1 MKNTITALTLCLTL
15 TACGTTTK
23 LTMSDRHSPIPA
35 GKSRLIFERNNS
47 LMYAGASADVKVDG
61 ETVGKLG
68 MGGEAMALVKAGQH
82 TLNVSTPGG
91 FGTFTKKIN
100 AQAGRTY
107 TYEVSPNP
115 SAGKLLGGAI
125 YDALTSDTNGGYFK
139 LEDK

>member
-1 MKNTITALTLCLTL
+1 MRHTITALALCLTL

-23 LTMSDRHSPIPA
+23 LTQSDRNAPIPA
-35 GKSRLIFERNNS
+35 GKSRLIFERSNS

-68 MGGEAMALVKAGQH
+68 MGGEAMTLVKSGPH

-91 FGTFTKKIN
+91 FGTFTKKIS
-100 AQAGRTY
+100 AQSGRTY

-115 SAGKLLGGAI
+115 STGKLLGGAI
-125 YDALTSDTNGGYFK
+125 YDALTADTNGGYFK
-139 LEDK
+139 IEVK